1 MARMLQEPEAQQ
13 SLDALI
19 VSARP
24 EHLKTL
30 IRVLDACS
38 ARVVVAFSLR
48 QAQGALSLQSFG
60 LIFCDEYLSEGSYRD
75 LLSAHIRP
83 NGLKLVLMLCSGD
96 WPEYIEAMQRG
107 AFDVLRCP
115 LQVAEVEG
123 VVVRAT
129 TDPVAPRRPAPK
141 AKTAA
146 ATLIL

>member
-1 MARMLQEPEAQQ
+1 MTRMLREPEAQE

-30 IRVLDACS
+30 VRALDGCS

-48 QAQGALSLQSFG
+48 QAKEALSLQSFG
-60 LIFCDEYLSEGSYRD
+60 IIFCDEYLSEGSYRD

-83 NGLKLVLMLCSGD
+83 NGFKLVLMLRSGD
-96 WPEYIEAMQRG
+96 WPEYIEAMRRG

-115 LQVAEVEG
+115 LQSAEVEG
-123 VVVRAT
+123 VLVRAI
-129 TDPVAPRRPAPK
+129 TDPVAPRRSAPK
-141 AKTAA
+141 TKTAA